1 MQQQFVKGKGG
12 NTGSLIRR
20 LENQDLTIGGE
31 GMKGFYDKILPDY
44 LNNYGKKYGAQVGEI
59 ELKKPITSAWSI
71 EQLYKDTGIT
81 PQQWESMSGP
91 ERAALRAQHFS
102 DFSKQENFE
111 SFGKFHSFDITPQ
124 MQEEIKTKG
133 QPMYGKVAMPALE
146 GLAAGSGAAT
156 IGPQVFDMDNEQ
168 DVQNPIHFSENP
180 DAMLLELMQS
190 NQIE

>member
-1 MQQQFVKGKGG
+1 MGLARISPSPRKASAQATMQ
-12 NTGSLIRR
+12 T
-20 LENQDLTIGGE
+20 
-31 GMKGFYDKILPDY
+31 LP
-44 LNNYGKKYGAQVGEI
+44 VH
-59 ELKKPITSAWSI
+59 
-71 EQLYKDTGIT
+71 
-81 PQQWESMSGP
+81 
-91 ERAALRAQHFS
+91 R
-102 DFSKQENFE
+102 
-111 SFGKFHSFDITPQ
+111 FDITPQ
-124 MQEEIKTKG
+124 MREEIKTKG